1 MPICVCVCVWN
12 QQTDG
17 EMHVGLSGELIPPV
31 PIVCI
36 PMYVSTMS
44 TFFIRLHA
52 SHAKTRRW
60 DPVRFARAILR
71 ARSRLGT
78 HKAPTGPLV
87 LARLDLPLRPSTF
100 LRPKRCRSSL
110 CAVCVACSRQSF
122 DTHARLILPVG
133 TYTKAAKGHL
143 GAKSGHLVLER
154 RNKSFPSLACNPP
167 PWRAQ
172 KTFHETGLGVKA
184 LAASSWRPCQN
195 SQPIGQR
202 VTLAS
207 GGECSSDGG
216 AAPA

>member
-1 MPICVCVCVWN
+1 VCVCVWN

-110 CAVCVACSRQSF
+110 CAVCVACSRQAIRHACT
-122 DTHARLILPVG
+122 THPARRYVHEGGKRAPRGQKRPSRVG
-133 TYTKAAKGHL
+133 ETQQVISISRVH
-143 GAKSGHLVLER
+143 
-154 RNKSFPSLACNPP
+154 PP

-195 SQPIGQR
+195 PQPIGQR